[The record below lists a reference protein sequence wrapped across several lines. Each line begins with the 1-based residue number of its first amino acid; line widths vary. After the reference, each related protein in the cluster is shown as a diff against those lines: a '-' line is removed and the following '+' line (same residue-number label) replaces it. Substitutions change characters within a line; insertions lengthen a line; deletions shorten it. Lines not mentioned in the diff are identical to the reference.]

1 MVIELAWRFFFVNYL
16 TDGEDKQR
24 KAGRQEIGEL
34 RSVGVIA
41 GNGLRVAGDGLRGA
55 SYGFRGASCGQLRLR
70 VKGMA
75 HRARC
80 LSMEGAGRSKGV
92 RVTGY
97 SMLDPGYSMQN
108 DGAY

>member
-1 MVIELAWRFFFVNYL
+1 M
-16 TDGEDKQR
+16 
-24 KAGRQEIGEL
+24 
-34 RSVGVIA
+34 RSIGVIA
-41 GNGLRVAGDGLRGA
+41 GNGLRVAGDGL
-55 SYGFRGASCGQLRLR
+55 RGASCGQLRLR

-80 LSMEGAGRSKGV
+80 RSMEGAGRSKGV